1 MNMLHKTLLGLLF
14 CGAGLT
20 AVAQE
25 TANAYFME
33 TGKFRHRLNP
43 ALIDRQGYLSM
54 PLLGNISFGANTN
67 LGAETFIFEI
77 NPAQNNGR
85 RYGTFLHP
93 EVTNQQ
99 FFDALG
105 KKDLYIGSYVNMNIL
120 SVGFKGWKGGN
131 VIDINLRSNTDV
143 NLPNDLFRLAK
154 DGGANNHYQLS
165 NFGLKSQTYLE
176 VGFGHAHPI
185 GDHLVVGGKAKLLL
199 GLAYANLKVK
209 QLDLTLDDNKW
220 EVVGQAEGAFALQQT
235 HFQMD
240 EKGRI
245 KDLEKFKAGMTGTG
259 IAFDLGATYK
269 VHGLEALTLSAA
281 LTDMGSINH
290 SEAQNLKTKDNAK
303 WTFDGFRQAYV
314 ASDKTH
320 SQELGAEFDRMG
332 EDLKDMLNLYDS
344 GTKGQTQG
352 LATTL
357 NLGAEYTLP
366 LYKKLSVGILH
377 SRRMN
382 DIYNWNSTMLS
393 ARVRPVKAIEL
404 GLSTA
409 FTTTGT
415 QLGGMLT
422 LNAPAFH
429 FFVAADGFLGKLSKQ
444 GIPLAGMNSNIAFGI
459 GFPLSSAKR

>member
-1 MNMLHKTLLGLLF
+1 MGL
-14 CGAGLT
+14 
-20 AVAQE
+20 
-25 TANAYFME
+25 
-33 TGKFRHRLNP
+33 
-43 ALIDRQGYLSM
+43 
-54 PLLGNISFGANTN
+54 
-67 LGAETFIFEI
+67 
-77 NPAQNNGR
+77 
-85 RYGTFLHP
+85 
-93 EVTNQQ
+93 
-99 FFDALG
+99 
-105 KKDLYIGSYVNMNIL
+105 
-120 SVGFKGWKGGN
+120 
-131 VIDINLRSNTDV
+131 
-143 NLPNDLFRLAK
+143 
-154 DGGANNHYQLS
+154 
-165 NFGLKSQTYLE
+165 
-176 VGFGHAHPI
+176 GHAHPI

-240 EKGRI
+240 EKGQI

-269 VHGLEALTLSAA
+269 VHGLEDLTVSAA

-332 EDLKDMLNLYDS
+332 EDLKDMLNLYDT